1 MAATSMPSA
10 LTATVIGGALYE
22 RRFKRKRPTT
32 RRVIHRYDCRGRTLQ
47 WCTQRRV
54 KVTVKNPWLK
64 KNPLLSLWLSGAN
77 SVAGSIRSRA
87 TSEAHRQTA
96 RMIADGQRQMLAFW
110 TGGNVGVKKKRRKS
124 R

>member
-1 MAATSMPSA
+1 MNAGSSASVRQRDASFTDTIAA
-10 LTATVIGGALYE
+10 GA
-22 RRFKRKRPTT
+22 
-32 RRVIHRYDCRGRTLQ
+32 RYSGAP
-47 WCTQRRV
+47 QRRV

-77 SVAGSIRSRA
+77 SVAGSMRSRA